1 VEPKAIARA
10 VSLDLWVCH
19 HFRVLPT
26 EERYKRLTENQKYL
40 LYIGWL
46 ELPSSEQMKLW
57 HDKKAGDPII
67 TDEDAKNFK
76 NLGYTK
82 DQIKHMKEQLQNAG
96 YNQQN

>member
-1 VEPKAIARA
+1 MDPKEAARE

-46 ELPSSEQMKLW
+46 ELPTSDQVKLW
-57 HDKKAGDPII
+57 YTKKTGEPIV
-67 TDEDAKNFK
+67 TDEDAKDFEK
-76 NLGYTK
+76 LGYSK
-82 DQIKHMKEQLQNAG
+82 AQVKRIREQLENAG
-96 YNQQN
+96 YRQSN

>member
-1 VEPKAIARA
+1 
-10 VSLDLWVCH
+10 
-19 HFRVLPT
+19 VLPT

>member
-1 VEPKAIARA
+1 M
-10 VSLDLWVCH
+10 
-19 HFRVLPT
+19 LPT

-40 LYIGWL
+40 LYVGWL